1 MRVEEPAAAQ
11 VITAR
16 RGALSHVFQ
25 DHGVELACLFGSIV
39 EDRPARDVDIGVL
52 FEHYDFDRY
61 LRVLEA
67 TQRVLVPQHVDVV
80 PLNQAAAPLKLRALL
95 EGVPIFARSSASFV
109 EAVVEALFSY
119 EDHRRFAREYRRFM
133 NLRIREGLSVTNRA
147 MDPSRVETHLSAI
160 DDAVAQIRRLAA
172 RFASMDQFLADVDTR
187 ELCVHYLR
195 IALESVLDVCRHFL
209 AVVGVRLAEVETAN
223 LIALAGD
230 RGLLAPEFAARIRGM
245 AGMRNAIV
253 HAYTRLDY
261 QAIYRA
267 VTEQLADFDE
277 FARQVRLFLAKQQA

>member
-1 MRVEEPAAAQ
+1 MRIEEP
-11 VITAR
+11 TAVEAINR
-16 RGALSHVFQ
+16 RRDALSHVFQ
-25 DHGVELACLFGSIV
+25 DDGVELACLFGSIV
-39 EDRPARDVDIGVL
+39 GDRPARDVDIAVL

-67 TQRVLVPQHVDVV
+67 TQRVLATQHVDVV

-95 EGVPIFARSSASFV
+95 EGIPIFAKTSTSFV
-109 EAVVEALFSY
+109 EAAVEALFAY
-119 EDHRRFAREYRRFM
+119 EDHRRFAGEYLHFM
-133 NLRIREGLSVTNRA
+133 DLRIREGLSVASRA
-147 MDPSRVETHLSAI
+147 MDPIRVETYLSAI
-160 DDAVAQIRRLAA
+160 DDAVAQLRRLAA
-172 RFASMDQFLADVDTR
+172 RFASVDQFLADVDTR

-230 RGLLAPEFAARIRGM
+230 RGLLAPEFAAKVRGM

-253 HAYTRLDY
+253 HVYTRLDY

-277 FARQVRLFLAKQQA
+277 FARQVRLFVEKQRA